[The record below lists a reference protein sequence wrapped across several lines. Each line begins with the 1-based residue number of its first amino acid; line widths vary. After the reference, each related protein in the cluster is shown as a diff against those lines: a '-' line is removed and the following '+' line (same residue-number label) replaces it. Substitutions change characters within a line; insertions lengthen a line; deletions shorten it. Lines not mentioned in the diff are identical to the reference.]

1 MTSITRWNRIEP
13 RVRDPSLPGL
23 EARLADPLWLLAR
36 QWQLGEFTG
45 EDAGSPIAA
54 RIEAHVGMLS
64 RLASGVVSGRIDG
77 PHYDPHN
84 QPLEAVVERE
94 PVLQARSRNV
104 RLAGEAGLAWWRAL
118 DAVDLTHRR
127 EDYLLHWAIRPLT
140 DDERATL
147 DDTTARRADLLAG
160 RVPDGVRLRDAF
172 VDVRARGGER
182 PAAPRYDEGWERV
195 AVRKAIDAFLAWWAA
210 LDDDAADAD
219 PQSCWAGSRLEYQF
233 TTSGV
238 VDGHELVLTAP
249 EYTGGALDWSTFD
262 IGSSSA
268 SLMAD
273 GLDDDSSALMR
284 TALPAPAAYRGMPAP
299 RYWEL
304 EDAAVSFGAID
315 AGREDL
321 NRLLLTDFALL
332 YGNDFFVVGLDL
344 AVGALCRIDKIVVT
358 DTFGGR
364 WRIASVEKLDGTGG
378 HFHLFRQT
386 GDANPDGLFVLAPSL
401 ASRLVGPDLEEVAF
415 VRDDTAAVAW
425 AIERTVLGPGG
436 VPMHRRES
444 EAELRER
451 LRRADR
457 EAGTTPIRQAEQP
470 LRYRLAELPPA
481 YWLPLV
487 PAKTGVNSY
496 DLQLRAL
503 LDDEDPL
510 QPILPQGRIVRN
522 GDLIRDE
529 EVPRTGISVV
539 RAYRQARWR
548 DGSSRLWIGRS
559 RRLSQDEGPSGLTFD
574 ATE

>member
-1 MTSITRWNRIEP
+1 MP
-13 RVRDPSLPGL
+13 
-23 EARLADPLWLLAR
+23 
-36 QWQLGEFTG
+36 
-45 EDAGSPIAA
+45 
-54 RIEAHVGMLS
+54 
-64 RLASGVVSGRIDG
+64 
-77 PHYDPHN
+77 
-84 QPLEAVVERE
+84 
-94 PVLQARSRNV
+94 ARSRNV

-118 DAVDLTHRR
+118 DAVGLTHRR

-233 TTSGV
+233 TTGGV
-238 VDGHELVLTAP
+238 VDGHELVLDRTLVHRRRA
-249 EYTGGALDWSTFD
+249 GLVDVLD

-273 GLDDDSSALMR
+273 GLDDDSSALLR
-284 TALPAPAAYRGMPAP
+284 TALPAPAAYRGMSAP

-364 WRIASVEKLDGTGG
+364 WRIASVEKLDGTAG

-425 AIERTVLGPGG
+425 PIQSDGPRAGR

-470 LRYRLAELPPA
+470 LRYRLAELSPA

-510 QPILPQGRIVRN
+510 QPILPQ
-522 GDLIRDE
+522 
-529 EVPRTGISVV
+529 
-539 RAYRQARWR
+539 AR
-548 DGSSRLWIGRS
+548 
-559 RRLSQDEGPSGLTFD
+559 PS
-574 ATE
+574 ATAT